1 MRKLAEEH
9 LPTRNSLYTYI
20 KSGAIAEAFLPIY
33 RLESMTSTQN
43 KPDIETIFDEMQ
55 QLFAAD
61 TKLTYKKLRI
71 GTKKYIE
78 RAQDYGGLQTVPREM
93 KECLKTCERR
103 LTHEQKSKSWSDA
116 RDAYNWLQQ
125 DLRCYFLEKARFSF
139 REDFQP
145 PLALVGDTKN
155 LLSSEPAALYDALH
169 IVKNYKIEYLDSP
182 ERLQIG
188 LKLSVGE
195 YRRIDWEEERHFAY
209 HPTALYGLE
218 VTALNNHHGLPAHVR
233 TMFSERYI
241 PAFVAA
247 KESLT
252 ATRLWGLQKQAQFI
266 PYSLQVMFGDGSTHD
281 YWAVLGTMALLV
293 WGEIP
298 YKDIVRDRR
307 KVQSEDECP
316 MIF

>member
-1 MRKLAEEH
+1 
-9 LPTRNSLYTYI
+9 
-20 KSGAIAEAFLPIY
+20 
-33 RLESMTSTQN
+33 
-43 KPDIETIFDEMQ
+43 
-55 QLFAAD
+55 
-61 TKLTYKKLRI
+61 
-71 GTKKYIE
+71 
-78 RAQDYGGLQTVPREM
+78 
-93 KECLKTCERR
+93 
-103 LTHEQKSKSWSDA
+103 
-116 RDAYNWLQQ
+116 
-125 DLRCYFLEKARFSF
+125 
-139 REDFQP
+139 
-145 PLALVGDTKN
+145 VGDTKN

-182 ERLQIG
+182 EEWQQRLRLSLPEGARDALMYCDLRELLPPDERLQIG

-241 PAFVAA
+241 PSFVAA

-252 ATRLWGLQKQAQFI
+252 ATTLWGLQKQAQFI

-307 KVQSEDECP
+307 RVQSEDECP